1 MLKSDVKATKTI
13 VLLMKDE
20 LELRR
25 MIIDTFDF
33 ISASMLSE

>member
-1 MLKSDVKATKTI
+1 
-13 VLLMKDE
+13 LLMKDE

-33 ISASMLSE
+33 ISASMLSEWRNTILK